1 MSKQKKTAP
10 QGRQEMTGVERLGLR
25 VSSMINHPV
34 AQSQRWVTIHRL
46 DTDGD
51 MEWEEVMGLL
61 AETPELDL
69 TFNDD
74 ESVTVRWEPQS
85 AEDRD
90 DLVVERDWEEERVGR
105 RRLSDENKKARAR
118 RASWPSDS
126 LLREFDLS
134 GQRLFGCGVFR
145 LSLEVGSTIGAHGG
159 KVGGPLGVQILR
171 QIRLFCANLC
181 GFQPSN
187 CGVTL

>member
-10 QGRQEMTGVERLGLR
+10 QARQEMTGVERLGLR
-25 VSSMINHPV
+25 VSSMINHPI

-61 AETPELDL
+61 VETPELDL

-74 ESVTVRWEPQS
+74 ESVTVRWEAQS

-90 DLVVERDWEEERVGR
+90 DLITPKDWEEE
-105 RRLSDENKKARAR
+105 K
-118 RASWPSDS
+118 
-126 LLREFDLS
+126 
-134 GQRLFGCGVFR
+134 
-145 LSLEVGSTIGAHGG
+145 LEEEA
-159 KVGGPLGVQILR
+159 P
-171 QIRLFCANLC
+171 F
-181 GFQPSN
+181 
-187 CGVTL
+187 

>member
-1 MSKQKKTAP
+1 MRLISYPGLHRSMAQVSSAQYWMDVQLTEEGMAKQKKSTP
-10 QGRQEMTGVERLGLR
+10 QARQEMTGLERLGLR
-25 VSSMINHPV
+25 VSSMINHPI

-85 AEDRD
+85 ADDRD
-90 DLVVERDWEEERVGR
+90 DLVAERDWEEERV
-105 RRLSDENKKARAR
+105 EEEA
-118 RASWPSDS
+118 P
-126 LLREFDLS
+126 F
-134 GQRLFGCGVFR
+134 
-145 LSLEVGSTIGAHGG
+145 
-159 KVGGPLGVQILR
+159 
-171 QIRLFCANLC
+171 
-181 GFQPSN
+181 
-187 CGVTL
+187 